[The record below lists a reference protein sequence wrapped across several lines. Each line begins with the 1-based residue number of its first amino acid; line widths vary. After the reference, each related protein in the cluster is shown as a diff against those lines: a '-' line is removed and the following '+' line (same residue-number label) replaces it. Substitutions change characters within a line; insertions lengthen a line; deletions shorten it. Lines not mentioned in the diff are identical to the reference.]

1 MLMTNDLKH
10 CTKDKYV
17 KLVSETGIEV
27 DPTWKVDKVCQLY
40 LANTNTA
47 VERTIPNNGDPINVD
62 TNQATDSAT
71 VQPLNSRPPVNTA
84 TRTEEILKETTSALK
99 TATETLTTMTSFV
112 GSVMQQRN
120 NVTQSSNPTGVSIS
134 ASNERSSYNL
144 AFAMLATYNYR
155 QETPAIVEQTF
166 HRHLDKTG
174 VIYAEDLPKMDYVSP
189 TIRKQILEGKDVN
202 LACLL
207 VVELS
212 SRDVRL
218 DHHLTLDEFNKAFRK
233 YRNVLCKPYPQRKDE
248 MEQYE
253 ADTNEI
259 AHNYGPRFY
268 IYHKSFSAMKNLNC
282 N

>member
-233 YRNVLCKPYPQRKDE
+233 YRNVLCKPYPQRKNE

-253 ADTNEI
+253 AD
-259 AHNYGPRFY
+259 
-268 IYHKSFSAMKNLNC
+268 KQNC
-282 N
+282 T

>member
-1 MLMTNDLKH
+1 
-10 CTKDKYV
+10 
-17 KLVSETGIEV
+17 
-27 DPTWKVDKVCQLY
+27 
-40 LANTNTA
+40 
-47 VERTIPNNGDPINVD
+47 
-62 TNQATDSAT
+62 
-71 VQPLNSRPPVNTA
+71 
-84 TRTEEILKETTSALK
+84 
-99 TATETLTTMTSFV
+99 MTSFV

-233 YRNVLCKPYPQRKDE
+233 YRNVLCKPYPQRKNE

-253 ADTNEI
+253 ADINKI
-259 AHNYGPRFY
+259 ANNYGPRFY
-268 IYHKSFSAMKNLNC
+268 IYHKSFSATGQK
-282 N
+282 